1 MATKWQKNNTTLSK
15 NTVNFG
21 QEANL
26 QPMCEKSGS
35 KFFSFDMS
43 PMACLPNNHTPANTY
58 LKRK

>member
-35 KFFSFDMS
+35 KLFFIWHVTHGLS
-43 PMACLPNNHTPANTY
+43 A
-58 LKRK
+58 

>member
-26 QPMCEKSGS
+26 QPMCE
-35 KFFSFDMS
+35 
-43 PMACLPNNHTPANTY
+43 
-58 LKRK
+58 